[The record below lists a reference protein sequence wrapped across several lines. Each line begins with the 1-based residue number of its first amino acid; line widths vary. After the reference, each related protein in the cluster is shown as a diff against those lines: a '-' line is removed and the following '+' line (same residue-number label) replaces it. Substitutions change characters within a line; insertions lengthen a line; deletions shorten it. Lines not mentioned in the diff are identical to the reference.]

1 METLEEYEVYDKL
14 IEVELKLNEETKITV
29 NNLKNNELVEV
40 EKPKTELEVE
50 QIKSEKKIEREVIKL
65 PKTEM

>member
-1 METLEEYEVYDKL
+1 MDY
-14 IEVELKLNEETKITV
+14 LKLNEETKITV
-29 NNLKNNELVEV
+29 NNLKNNEVVEV

-65 PKTEM
+65 PKTGM